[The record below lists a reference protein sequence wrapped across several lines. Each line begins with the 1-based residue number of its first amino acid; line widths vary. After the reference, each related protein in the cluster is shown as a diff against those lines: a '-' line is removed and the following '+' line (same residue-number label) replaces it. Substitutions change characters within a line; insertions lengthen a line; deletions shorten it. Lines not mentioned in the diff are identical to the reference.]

1 MVALGL
7 GRVRAGRVVRA
18 DPGRSGMCPAW
29 SSIVEFSLSK
39 VRDGRESLGMVEFDL
54 GRMMA
59 W

>member
-1 MVALGL
+1 MVDLGL
-7 GRVRAGRVVRA
+7 GRVRASRAVRA

-29 SSIVEFSLSK
+29 SNMVEFSLSK
-39 VRDGRESLGMVEFDL
+39 VRAGRERLGMVEFDL